1 MSKDALLTKT
11 LTTAGN
17 ATTSE
22 YFVGP
27 ITPAGVVAGTNV
39 DEWDLGLLSSTEDLF
54 LCINVTT
61 YVATE
66 SFSPIFSSDDN
77 TSRSSLVSRWICPV
91 AIAAAGLYVYPF
103 PAIRERYGYLA
114 TGTITNGTAGAMTM
128 EAWITPDPPTGRLT

>member
-1 MSKDALLTKT
+1 MSRDRFLTKT
-11 LTTAGN
+11 LTTGGA

-27 ITPAGVVAGTNV
+27 IVDGGSSV
-39 DEWDLGLLSSTEDLF
+39 DEWDLGLLSGSEVLY

-66 SFSPIFSSDDN
+66 SFSPIFSTDDN
-77 TSRSSLVSRWICPV
+77 TSKDSLVTKWTAPV
-91 AIAAAGLYVYPF
+91 AIAAAGLYCYRL

-128 EAWITPDPPTGRLT
+128 AAWITPDVPTGRLT